1 MDFEQLAVAP
11 AASPVW
17 LQDFHAASRSA
28 LVGVPWPDRKTEA
41 WRNTSLRPLT
51 DESFNELTMTGS
63 SDPSE
68 YRIDDL
74 NSRDV
79 VFVDGQY
86 KPELSD
92 ETPSN
97 VNVVKLADASETE
110 AQLIRSSLGTI
121 VPVSQH
127 FAQLNGSRLNDGI
140 MLRIRGVVSQPIRIV
155 WQSNSHGSLN
165 HRLLVLMER
174 GSQATLIEHF
184 CGIGRAFTN
193 SVSEFELSE
202 NSHLHHYRLHLEHEA
217 AIHVGGCHARLSS
230 NASLSG
236 FHLGTGSPLKRL
248 DVTVNHAGA
257 GADSRMVGAYLPKT
271 KQRIDYHIC
280 AEHSAPHC
288 TSESTFRGIVAD
300 EARAVFNGR
309 IHIHPG
315 ARETEAT
322 LDNKNL
328 LTSHKAQ
335 VHTKPE
341 LEIYNDDVACAH
353 GATVSQ
359 LSEES
364 LHYLR
369 SRGLGPD
376 AAYRMLNFAFIN
388 ELLDGASEP
397 PLAEYLRTKLQ
408 NWFEQ
413 EAP

>member
-1 MDFEQLAVAP
+1 
-11 AASPVW
+11 
-17 LQDFHAASRSA
+17 
-28 LVGVPWPDRKTEA
+28 
-41 WRNTSLRPLT
+41 
-51 DESFNELTMTGS
+51 
-63 SDPSE
+63 
-68 YRIDDL
+68 
-74 NSRDV
+74 
-79 VFVDGQY
+79 
-86 KPELSD
+86 
-92 ETPSN
+92 
-97 VNVVKLADASETE
+97 
-110 AQLIRSSLGTI
+110 
-121 VPVSQH
+121 
-127 FAQLNGSRLNDGI
+127 
-140 MLRIRGVVSQPIRIV
+140 
-155 WQSNSHGSLN
+155 
-165 HRLLVLMER
+165 
-174 GSQATLIEHF
+174 
-184 CGIGRAFTN
+184 
-193 SVSEFELSE
+193 
-202 NSHLHHYRLHLEHEA
+202 
-217 AIHVGGCHARLSS
+217 
-230 NASLSG
+230 
-236 FHLGTGSPLKRL
+236 
-248 DVTVNHAGA
+248 
-257 GADSRMVGAYLPKT
+257 MVGAYLPKT

-397 PLAEYLRTKLQ
+397 PLAEYLRTRLQ
-408 NWFEQ
+408 YWFEQ